1 MKRKLRKSLSWL
13 LTVAMIFSLFCGM
26 IPTASAA
33 AVNNDYITVE
43 YDNDGVLN
51 NKITVNVILPDGTQT
66 QSIVINC

>member
-33 AVNNDYITVE
+33 TNQITVQDDE
-43 YDNDGVLN
+43 GTVVATIEHEEPEGLN
-51 NKITVNVILPDGTQT
+51 N
-66 QSIVINC
+66 